1 MISDSTYKVEKDI
14 IFSKLKAIYLSLH
27 CFVWRAKNLFF
38 LDNISVEL
46 CVIRVLTPS
55 LKVKTV
61 EINIDEI
68 KNDVNIVILADLF
81 CIK

>member
-1 MISDSTYKVEKDI
+1 M
-14 IFSKLKAIYLSLH
+14 KAIYLSFH

-46 CVIRVLTPS
+46 CVIRVSKPS

-61 EINIDEI
+61 EIDIDRI
-68 KNDVNIVILADLF
+68 KNDVNFVILADLF
-81 CIK
+81 CIKNNSKL